1 MACRLLEY
9 HGPCLPLDVLE
20 LVAERRATH
29 DGLLFH
35 DLPLRHQHS
44 YLMEAQE
51 LLHVTAFDLLPIAAP
66 TTVAALFGFVIT
78 ARREVALLANKAAN
92 LRQRAELIL
101 NGAP

>member
-9 HGPCLPLDVLE
+9 HGPSLPLDVLE
-20 LVAERRATH
+20 MVAERRATR

-35 DLPLRHQHS
+35 DLPFRHQHS

-51 LLHVTAFDLLPIAAP
+51 LLFATAYDHLSIAVP
-66 TTVAALFGFVIT
+66 TTAPALFRFVRT
-78 ARREVALLANKAAN
+78 ARRNAAFLANKASN

>member
-1 MACRLLEY
+1 MNALEY
-9 HGPCLPLDVLE
+9 HGPSLPLDVLE

-51 LLHVTAFDLLPIAAP
+51 LLHATAFDLFPIAAP
-66 TTVAALFGFVIT
+66 TAVQDLFRFVRT
-78 ARREVALLANKAAN
+78 ARREVAFLANKAAD